1 MIHMQ
6 MTLGEHLQLTLFGTS
21 HGPLVGAYLEGVPKG
36 IKINHDSIQKAM
48 NQRKPGGK
56 FASKRKETDSVEL
69 LSGITE
75 ELTNGGKIEISIKNK
90 DARSSDYSFIPDH
103 PRPGHQ
109 DMVMLKR
116 TNGEADLRGGGT
128 SSARLTAPIVAAAAI
143 IEPILS
149 SLGIRIQ
156 AHVSA
161 IGNIEAKPI
170 NQCPKRWAT
179 ESCKEIRCQDPE
191 VSQSMIELIQTQRKN
206 LDSIGSKV
214 ELCVSGLPLGLGEP
228 WFDGIEPALSRAMMS
243 IPAARGVYFGHGFE
257 VVKMS
262 GSEHNSAWGGTNQ
275 NPILEGEKPDGAL
288 AGLATG
294 SDLLCSVAFKPPSS
308 IAKEQFTL
316 NLKTNKKE
324 TLAVRGRH
332 DPVLGPRAVAVV
344 EAMAKLIICDLVI
357 RGGFLDE

>member
-36 IKINHDSIQKAM
+36 IKIDRDEIQKAM
-48 NQRKPGGK
+48 DKRKPGGK
-56 FASKRKETDSVEL
+56 FASKRKESDNVEL
-69 LSGITE
+69 RTGISQET
-75 ELTNGGKIEISIKNK
+75 TNGEKIEISIKNK

-149 SLGIRIQ
+149 KLGIKME

-161 IGNIEAKPI
+161 IGGVEARPI
-170 NQCPKRWAT
+170 NQCPEKWAS
-179 ESCKEIRCQDPE
+179 ESCQEIRCQDPDVAE
-191 VSQSMIELIQTQRKN
+191 SMIELIQSQRKS

-214 ELCVSGLPLGLGEP
+214 ELCISGLPLGLGEP
-228 WFDGIEPALSRAMMS
+228 WFDGVEPALSRAMMA
-243 IPAARGVYFGHGFE
+243 IPAARGVSFGHGFE

-262 GSEHNSAWGGTNQ
+262 GSEHNSAWGGTNEK
-275 NPILEGEKPDGAL
+275 PILEGENPDGAL

-308 IAKEQFTL
+308 IAKEQLTL

-324 TLAVRGRH
+324 ILAVRGRH
-332 DPVLGPRAVAVV
+332 DPVLGPRAVSVV
-344 EAMAKLIICDLVI
+344 EAMAKLVVCDLII
-357 RGGFLDE
+357 RGGFFNE

>member
-36 IKINHDSIQKAM
+36 IKIDRDEIQKAM
-48 NQRKPGGK
+48 DKRKPGGK
-56 FASKRKETDSVEL
+56 FASKRKESDNVEL
-69 LSGITE
+69 LSGISQET
-75 ELTNGGKIEISIKNK
+75 TNGEKIEISIKNK

-149 SLGIRIQ
+149 KLGIRME

-161 IGNIEAKPI
+161 IGDIEAKPI
-170 NQCPKRWAT
+170 NQCPEKWAS
-179 ESCKEIRCQDPE
+179 ESCQEIRCQDPDVAE
-191 VSQSMIELIQTQRKN
+191 SMIELIQSQRKS

-214 ELCVSGLPLGLGEP
+214 ELCISGLPLGLGEP
-228 WFDGIEPALSRAMMS
+228 WFDGVEPALSRAMMA
-243 IPAARGVYFGHGFE
+243 IPAARGVSFGHGFE

-262 GSEHNSAWGGTNQ
+262 GSEHNSAWGGTNEK
-275 NPILEGEKPDGAL
+275 PILEGENPDGAL

-308 IAKEQFTL
+308 IAKEQLTL

-324 TLAVRGRH
+324 ILAVRGRH
-332 DPVLGPRAVAVV
+332 DPVLGPRAVSVV
-344 EAMAKLIICDLVI
+344 EAMAKLVVCDLII
-357 RGGFLDE
+357 RGGFFNE